1 MGVVFLMSYGKA
13 NALFFSLDICGGSEV
28 TYKQLFGL
36 RSGVTGMDE
45 GMMEGEMEKTAA
57 RFKAL
62 SEETRL
68 RILKLLEEGELCVC
82 DIAAALDMTQPNIS
96 FHLAILK
103 EAGFIKDWRE
113 GRWIHYELDLSSM
126 FNKILLPTA
135 LGGVNGKVIE
145 ADVKR
150 LGEFRQAKA
159 PGNSCVTLN

>member
-1 MGVVFLMSYGKA
+1 
-13 NALFFSLDICGGSEV
+13 
-28 TYKQLFGL
+28 
-36 RSGVTGMDE
+36 MDE

-135 LGGVNGKVIE
+135 LGGVNGKVTE
-145 ADVKR
+145 GDVKR
-150 LGEFRQAKA
+150 LYRFRQSKA
-159 PGNSCVTLN
+159 PGNSCATLN